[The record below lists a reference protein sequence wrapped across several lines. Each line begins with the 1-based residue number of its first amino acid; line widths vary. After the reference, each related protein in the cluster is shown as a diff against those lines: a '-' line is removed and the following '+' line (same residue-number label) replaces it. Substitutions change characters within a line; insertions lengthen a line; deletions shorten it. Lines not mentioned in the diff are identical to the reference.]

1 MVVVVDLPPPATGE
15 VPAVA
20 GPVERESTP
29 SADEALTKLY
39 VLHYQSLV
47 RLAALLLDDV
57 GASEEIVQEA
67 YIRVYERLH
76 MVNDP
81 LPYLRRTVVNL
92 SRSALR
98 HRQVVRRH
106 APLPPPD
113 APGADEGAYDAVAR
127 RDITE
132 ALRSLPRRQ
141 REAVVLRYFGDLS
154 EAEVAS
160 IMGVSLGTVKS
171 SCSRGLDALAAHLE
185 AMQ

>member
-1 MVVVVDLPPPATGE
+1 MVGVVELEPPATGE
-15 VPAVA
+15 IPAVA
-20 GPVERESTP
+20 GTAERVRTP
-29 SADEALTKLY
+29 SADETLTKLY
-39 VLHYQSLV
+39 VLHYRSLV
-47 RLAALLLDDV
+47 RLASLLLDDV

-67 YIRVYERLH
+67 YIRVYERLQQ
-76 MVNDP
+76 VNDP

-160 IMGVSLGTVKS
+160 IMGVTLGTVKS

-185 AMQ
+185 AMP

>member
-1 MVVVVDLPPPATGE
+1 V
-15 VPAVA
+15 
-20 GPVERESTP
+20 TP
-29 SADEALTKLY
+29 TADEVLTDLY
-39 VLHYQSLV
+39 LLHYRSLV

-57 GASEEIVQEA
+57 GASEEVVQEA
-67 YIRVYERLH
+67 YIRVYERLQQ
-76 MVNDP
+76 VNDP

-106 APLPPPD
+106 APLPLPD

-127 RDITE
+127 RDITQ
-132 ALRSLPRRQ
+132 ALKSLPRRQ

-160 IMGVSLGTVKS
+160 VMRVSIGTVKS

-185 AMQ
+185 AMP

>member
-1 MVVVVDLPPPATGE
+1 
-15 VPAVA
+15 
-20 GPVERESTP
+20 
-29 SADEALTKLY
+29 LTRLY

-57 GASEEIVQEA
+57 GSAEEVVQEA
-67 YIRVYERLH
+67 YIRVYGRLAH
-76 MVNDP
+76 VNDP

-106 APLPPPD
+106 APTPPPT
-113 APGADEGAYDAVAR
+113 APGADEAYDGVAR
-127 RDITE
+127 RDITQ

-154 EAEVAS
+154 EAEAAS
-160 IMGVSLGTVKS
+160 VMGVSIGTVKS
-171 SCSRGLDALAAHLE
+171 SCSRGLDALAVQLE
-185 AMQ
+185 VMP